1 MNNSSLFYQILLLNK
16 TNIPFDFTLKINC
29 IRREER
35 NHRSY
40 KDPLSNT
47 CKIKHNMRLSD
58 NSNINEFTCVSAR
71 LLAGWKMIEPTKA
84 RIIPIKPIFL
94 RIIDDYL

>member
-1 MNNSSLFYQILLLNK
+1 
-16 TNIPFDFTLKINC
+16 
-29 IRREER
+29 
-35 NHRSY
+35 
-40 KDPLSNT
+40 
-47 CKIKHNMRLSD
+47 MRLSD

-94 RIIDDYL
+94 RIIDDFL